1 MKGVAREL
9 GEMKIH
15 LNLDARLIR
24 KIPYGLN
31 PVYKHKVKE

>member
-15 LNLDARLIR
+15 LKLDARLIR
-24 KIPYGLN
+24 QIPYILN
-31 PVYKHKVKE
+31 PLYKHKVKE